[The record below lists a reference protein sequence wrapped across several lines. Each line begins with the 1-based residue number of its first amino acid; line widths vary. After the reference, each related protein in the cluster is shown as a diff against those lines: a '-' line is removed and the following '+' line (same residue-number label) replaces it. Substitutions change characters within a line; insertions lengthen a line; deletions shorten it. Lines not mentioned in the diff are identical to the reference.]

1 MNIKYVIVLPAV
13 FLCACSSVNT
23 QQNQR
28 LDSLEEKV
36 DALLVYN
43 NKTYDILVDNE
54 LRISELEKD
63 AKKRGVPVPQKM
75 IGVESLAMS
84 AVQQAENNRRQ
95 QELPVQNAESLQT
108 SAVGAISGRDLT
120 KAEETTQLNIAE
132 NVTEPPKVPADNSSA
147 VQLQAAEN
155 SFAAANAEGKQPITQ
170 PVSEKTAASSAV
182 SSSVSKPAVEQKSP
196 KPAQPAAEKAFLTSK
211 DMYNRAYGLYQQ
223 RQYAAA
229 EKMFDEFL
237 TKYPQD
243 VLAPNALYWKGE
255 TLYARALYPQA
266 IFAFKEVQTRYPKH
280 PKTADSLL
288 KTAMCYA
295 RLGDTENASLHYL
308 VLLEDWPNSEA
319 ALKAKSMGASR

>member
-1 MNIKYVIVLPAV
+1 MNLKYVIAVPAV

-36 DALLVYN
+36 DALLVHN

-63 AKKRGVPVPQKM
+63 AKKRGVPVPQKLV
-75 IGVESLAMS
+75 GVESLAAS
-84 AVQQAENNRRQ
+84 AVPQAENIKE
-95 QELPVQNAESLQT
+95 ELPVQNAETLQT
-108 SAVGAISGRDLT
+108 AAVGAITGQDLT
-120 KAEETTQLNIAE
+120 KAEETAQQKVTE
-132 NVTEPPKVPADNSSA
+132 NVTQPPQASVINSSA
-147 VQLQAAEN
+147 MPGGGEN
-155 SFAAANAEGKQPITQ
+155 SAAAGNVADKQP
-170 PVSEKTAASSAV
+170 AV
-182 SSSVSKPAVEQKSP
+182 QAKAN
-196 KPAQPAAEKAFLTSK
+196 QPAANTGVSSAGTRSAAVQKTAKPVQSAPAKAVLSSK
-211 DMYNRAYGLYQQ
+211 DMYNRAYGLYRQ

-255 TLYARALYPQA
+255 TLYARAIYPQA

-288 KTAMCYA
+288 KTAMCYS

-319 ALKAKSMGASR
+319 AFKAKSMGAGK